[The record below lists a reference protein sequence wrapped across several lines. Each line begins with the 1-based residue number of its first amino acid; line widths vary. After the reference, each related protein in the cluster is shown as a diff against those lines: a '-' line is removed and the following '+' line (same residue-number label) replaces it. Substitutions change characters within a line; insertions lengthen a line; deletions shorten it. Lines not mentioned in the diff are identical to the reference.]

1 MPQCNAECACC
12 YEIRL
17 SVGQDGRG
25 AASSE
30 GDGRRVV
37 ERGRMP
43 GTRSG
48 LTFGMIACAL
58 LISTSACSS
67 SGRSTRD
74 STSPSSEP
82 PSSPVS
88 ASSSSASPSPGWM
101 PPDYGTAKPAVDAY
115 LTFMG
120 RVDHAYRD
128 PAHVSASTFTNYL
141 AGQAKQLFDTNFA
154 QEEAQGK
161 AYRGTEPVRRV
172 RVTENH
178 MGASLQWAQL
188 RDCGADS
195 ASDPYTE
202 YYVATGKPVPQK
214 PQNPPGPYADTI
226 KIFLINGQWT
236 ITQFT
241 VDSTRTC
248 KP

>member
-1 MPQCNAECACC
+1 
-12 YEIRL
+12 
-17 SVGQDGRG
+17 
-25 AASSE
+25 
-30 GDGRRVV
+30 
-37 ERGRMP
+37 
-43 GTRSG
+43 
-48 LTFGMIACAL
+48 
-58 LISTSACSS
+58 
-67 SGRSTRD
+67 
-74 STSPSSEP
+74 
-82 PSSPVS
+82 
-88 ASSSSASPSPGWM
+88 M
-101 PPDYGTAKPAVDAY
+101 PPDYGTANPAVDAY

-141 AGQAKQLFDTNFA
+141 AGQARQSFETNFA
-154 QEEAQGK
+154 QEKAQGK
-161 AYRGTEPVRRV
+161 AVRGTAPVRRV

-178 MGASLQWAQL
+178 MGGSMQWAEL
-188 RDCGADS
+188 RDCAADS